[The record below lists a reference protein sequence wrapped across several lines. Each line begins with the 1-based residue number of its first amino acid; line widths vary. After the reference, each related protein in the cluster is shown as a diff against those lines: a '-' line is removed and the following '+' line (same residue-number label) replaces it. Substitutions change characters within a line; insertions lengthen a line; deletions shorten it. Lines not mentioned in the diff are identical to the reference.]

1 MSHHRLAPV
10 RRVRCVWWLAEHAMT
25 RIEAS
30 SAWHKRHPQADQATI
45 TFTDADLAIYAELIA
60 FARKRAGKRLQARLA
75 LLEMP

>member
-1 MSHHRLAPV
+1 
-10 RRVRCVWWLAEHAMT
+10 MT

-60 FARKRAGKRLQARLA
+60 FARKRGGKRLQARLA

>member
-1 MSHHRLAPV
+1 
-10 RRVRCVWWLAEHAMT
+10 MT

-30 SAWHKRHPQADQATI
+30 AEWHARNPNADQASI

-75 LLEMP
+75 LLEVP

>member
-1 MSHHRLAPV
+1 
-10 RRVRCVWWLAEHAMT
+10 MT

-30 SAWHKRHPQADQATI
+30 AEWHARNPNADQATI